1 MYHHSESMVYMLEDM
16 QRNASQMEQEVK
28 MMLEQE
34 GRAYGIELDRRKN
47 ARDLMEE
54 LKAAIAEKNHN
65 DSTMTWAYIDE
76 SQCQYDCAMPE
87 DYAPYY
93 PADQMIM
100 EDMDMSIPAHME
112 DMPDPNM
119 HMHEDG
125 TEHSHD
131 GGDMEHHH
139 HEDGTMHNHEGGAE
153 EHTHE
158 DPYNGLPAGSEPE
171 QS

>member
-16 QRNASQMEQEVK
+16 QRNANQMEQEVK

-54 LKAAIAEKNHN
+54 LKAAIAASEMN
-65 DSTMTWAYIDE
+65 DATMTWAYIPED
-76 SQCQYDCAMPE
+76 QCNYDCAMPE

-93 PADQMIM
+93 PADQMLM
-100 EDMDMSIPAHME
+100 EDQAAMDSEWMPEEPA
-112 DMPDPNM
+112 
-119 HMHEDG
+119 
-125 TEHSHD
+125 
-131 GGDMEHHH
+131 
-139 HEDGTMHNHEGGAE
+139 
-153 EHTHE
+153 

-171 QS
+171 QQS

>member
-16 QRNASQMEQEVK
+16 QRNANQMEQEVK

-54 LKAAIAEKNHN
+54 LKAAIAASEMN
-65 DSTMTWAYIDE
+65 DATMTWAYIPQD
-76 SQCQYDCAMPE
+76 QCNYDCAMPE

-93 PADQMIM
+93 PADQMLM
-100 EDMDMSIPAHME
+100 EEQAAMDSEWTP
-112 DMPDPNM
+112 
-119 HMHEDG
+119 
-125 TEHSHD
+125 
-131 GGDMEHHH
+131 
-139 HEDGTMHNHEGGAE
+139 E
-153 EHTHE
+153 EPQAA

-171 QS
+171 QT

>member
-16 QRNASQMEQEVK
+16 QRNANQMEQEVK

-54 LKAAIAEKNHN
+54 LKAAIAASEMN
-65 DSTMTWAYIDE
+65 DATMTWAYIPED
-76 SQCQYDCAMPE
+76 QCNYDCAMPE

-93 PADQMIM
+93 PADQMLM
-100 EDMDMSIPAHME
+100 EDQAAMDSEWVPEEPA
-112 DMPDPNM
+112 
-119 HMHEDG
+119 
-125 TEHSHD
+125 
-131 GGDMEHHH
+131 
-139 HEDGTMHNHEGGAE
+139 
-153 EHTHE
+153 

-171 QS
+171 QQS